1 MDAIGPL
8 ETPLRLVKGDQ
19 ISDAPVTLRIP
30 SRNIGIRGHDY
41 DIINEDTGK
50 VMYKVKGSPISFHST
65 QVFYTADGKDKL
77 FEIKYY
83 NGNKP
88 HFEGQRSD
96 ILDISSDWTTSLLAI
111 FAAYEKVRE
120 SGEVTKQTQ
129 IYLPSKDKVRP
140 GAVVGPR
147 LMLRGDLDK
156 EASVVLRS
164 TGQVLAVIRPGEE
177 GATTPLL
184 EERGRLGAAPTFL
197 VTVAP
202 GMDIAAMAGIAAS
215 YNQLHNR
222 SSAGSA
228 AESRANSRAPSR
240 SRSRNPLSR
249 SNSRHASR
257 QGSRAASPVLG
268 GHEHAT

>member
-65 QVFYTADGKDKL
+65 QVFCTADGKDRL

-83 NGNKP
+83 NGAKP
-88 HFEGQRSD
+88 HFEGARSD
-96 ILDISSDWTTSLLAI
+96 LFDISSDWSTSLLAI
-111 FAAYEKVRE
+111 FAAYEKERDGV
-120 SGEVTKQTQ
+120 VTRQTQ
-129 IYLPSKDKVRP
+129 IYLPSRDTVRP

-147 LMLRGDLDK
+147 LILRGDLDT
-156 EASVVLRS
+156 EAQVVLRS
-164 TGQVLAVIRPGEE
+164 TGQVLAVIR
-177 GATTPLL
+177 ADD
-184 EERGRLGAAPTFL
+184 RGRAKDTDTPSFL

-222 SSAGSA
+222 ATAGSA
-228 AESRANSRAPSR
+228 AQSRANSRAPSR
-240 SRSRNPLSR
+240 SQSRNPLSR
-249 SNSRHASR
+249 TNSRSASR
-257 QGSRAASPVLG
+257 RGSRAPSPVYG

>member
-19 ISDAPVTLRIP
+19 ISDEPVTLRIP
-30 SRNIGIRGHDY
+30 NRNIGIRGQDY
-41 DIINEDTGK
+41 EITNEETGK

-65 QVFYTADGKDKL
+65 QLFCSADGKDKL

-83 NGNKP
+83 NGNHP
-88 HFEGQRSD
+88 HFEAQRCD
-96 ILDISSDWTTSLLAI
+96 VIDISSDWMAGPLAI
-111 FAAYEKVRE
+111 FAAYEKVY
-120 SGEVTKQTQ
+120 SNGDVTKQAQ
-129 IYLPSKDKVRP
+129 IYLMSQDKVRP

-147 LMLRGDLDK
+147 LILRGDMDT

-164 TGQVLAVIRPGEE
+164 TGQVLAVIRPGEKPAG
-177 GATTPLL
+177 GAV
-184 EERGRLGAAPTFL
+184 EENERGRAGVSGTSSFL

-228 AESRANSRAPSR
+228 GQSRANSRAPSR
-240 SRSRNPLSR
+240 SASRNPSR
-249 SNSRHASR
+249 R
-257 QGSRAASPVLG
+257 GSAAPVPVVNVPQHL
-268 GHEHAT
+268 A

>member
-1 MDAIGPL
+1 MSSTVSRPARTCGP
-8 ETPLRLVKGDQ
+8 G
-19 ISDAPVTLRIP
+19 PVLCP
-30 SRNIGIRGHDY
+30 SRAACIRLADA
-41 DIINEDTGK
+41 
-50 VMYKVKGSPISFHST
+50 SS
-65 QVFYTADGKDKL
+65 VFCTADGKDKL

-83 NGNKP
+83 NGNRP

-96 ILDISSDWTTSLLAI
+96 IFDISSDWTTSLLAI

-147 LMLRGDLDK
+147 LMLHGDLDT

-164 TGQVLAVIRPGEE
+164 TGQVLAVIRPGQDVS
-177 GATTPLL
+177 GASTPL
-184 EERGRLGAAPTFL
+184 EERERGRAGAVTAPTFL

-222 SSAGSA
+222 STADSA
-228 AESRANSRAPSR
+228 AQSRANSRAPSR
-240 SRSRNPLSR
+240 SRSRNPMSR
-249 SNSRHASR
+249 SASRHGSR
-257 QGSRAASPVLG
+257 QGSRAASPVFG
-268 GHEHAT
+268 GGLEHAT